1 MSESILDRMKQA
13 HSLMDRDE
21 WTGGSYYNEEEQE
34 RLLQGAQPAMS
45 VTDFENDPT
54 VIKNYDLLTSYLADN
69 QDAFTKLID
78 SDAGPAE
85 MLRDD
90 FMRITSVAGK
100 ASALADAPEEVK
112 KAYRDLRSTWDE
124 VELKGTKETLNAVK
138 DYGIDILANFE
149 TIPAVASVLFG
160 NVGGASAQAS
170 VRAGAKTALSK
181 VLQKAAANPVKSTAA
196 YTGAITG
203 IQDLAVQ
210 DLEIEIGERKDG
222 IDLGQAAIATTLG
235 AGIGGALSY
244 GIGKVTSK
252 YATNRLNNDL
262 NEGPQLS
269 ESKGLELYQEGLEG
283 EWIPASGE
291 AVIKAVNR
299 LLDGPE
305 GATVSYKDI
314 NKAADDFVEEV
325 GGGTATKEEFK
336 TIVTGA
342 LKSGATG
349 EVIKNKIAFGIWK
362 TATDLTGNMFGKS
375 AGILTPYTKFSKTA
389 KTLQTRLSHEFAES
403 FGKTKE
409 RIGMDFSEAAAAIT
423 GGFNTKYLEIVEPLA
438 LNSIKGNVSD
448 EVNDV
453 LNKAIRGDMKGAPAN
468 IQKAAVEIRGLFK
481 TIGDQLYSEGII
493 ENKLDNYIPR
503 MWNRKAIEA
512 DQERFDSLLVSSGEA
527 ADSIEARRISDS
539 MLDIENQIDGGT
551 GGQFF
556 AAKRKFT
563 FEDDSVFTDF
573 LNTDLLD
580 VVQNYNF
587 QAGKALA
594 KKKVLLASN
603 EREFIKTWINP
614 IVDEMKSAGKT
625 LTKKEREQIRELY
638 RSATGENMER
648 YGAKMQTAADGY
660 TLATRVALL
669 PLATIGS
676 LTEIFINIGKA
687 GVLNGVKGFKEASEL
702 SFKKVTG
709 DLHTELK
716 NRHGLTANEA
726 FRELKRFGIAMEQ
739 SQAQIGNR
747 LAGDDLATE
756 AMQNVSNKFFRMNF
770 LDQWT
775 KFVQTASFSSGKN
788 LIRDNLEAIAAHGN
802 QPPNARI
809 ETLIGELNELN
820 IDYKKGVAWVNA
832 GAKRSDGFYE
842 EMLGGAARYT
852 NSVILQPSAMSGLK
866 PLLHSNPKTTI
877 AFQLLG
883 YPAAFTNT
891 VLKGA
896 AKAMTRDAKRNVPKL
911 ALAGLIM
918 TETARMTNYWRSNG
932 MSERDKT
939 PAEARLSAI
948 KRWGGNGLLFDNMQR
963 ARDAARY
970 SGTVTGYATAPFGP
984 LASDAVGIAYGKYYQ
999 TLGSKTP
1006 FFASGNVI
1014 VGPEKMREYR
1024 RALRKKDEEL
1034 KGLIPDRK
1042 YNIRDAFNKGGEVT
1056 VPNASPEPDERINK
1070 YTGLPYNYEAGSAFM
1085 DDLDP
1090 KKVERQGFAVGSV
1103 VARKLSGFLAETIDE
1118 ATDGILDTKTINRAA
1133 KDIEQRTGLT
1143 ARKQKQE
1150 QVYDES
1156 YDPDYD
1162 DFGDIEAYQVD
1173 EFGGEEALEE
1183 YLAYSIK
1190 AFLRE
1195 KDMNIKPYSEETL
1208 AIQRSDKPEA
1218 YGEEFQ
1224 RSRGYTQEEIDDFSY
1239 QAELGEEVDPNQT
1252 LFDEVRAALQMIRYD
1267 SVEHIS
1273 NLADPEKVIEAKQ
1286 FDDIIGIFAKND
1298 KYLPSNTITI
1308 EGKKKIISN
1317 YIANNLDNP
1326 DLMIALR
1333 SMRDNAPKTTMG
1345 KNIASPTD
1353 GLNEPAWWKETKDKT
1368 FDTSPEKSG
1377 DTQVGNTTATYIKAK
1392 KAFTGEGEGLDYG
1405 SGLGKGA
1412 KEIAFDSFEVNPK
1425 PNVTPDFTDSSV
1437 IADSSYD
1444 MITSLNVL
1452 NVVDKGTRD
1461 FIVKDIFRILKE
1473 NGEAII
1479 TTRGSDIYGDA
1490 KSPVIGNRG
1499 PEQGSVITSSG
1510 TYQKGFKQKELEDYI
1525 KSQLGDSVTISKF
1538 KGGAAGVKITKVKP
1552 TLDVQDM
1559 RLRNLDD
1566 FLSSSTEK
1574 EPMYRGISDFGEKD
1588 FEVAFVSPREMGV
1601 HVGTRGQ
1608 AQYIMAKSLNAGGA
1622 EDDFSIPM
1630 TGEMKVKASDMD
1642 RFFANEMA
1650 RRDGPTMEDIDFE
1663 KATVE
1668 EIEYATSMDL
1678 PPSSRMPSVSMSKGF
1693 INVKNPLVFNTD
1705 AANWTAENLLTT
1717 SYEQLHSA
1725 IRKGLG
1731 KKQIPA
1737 KFQKRL
1743 DDLAEEALEFPT
1755 ILNIY
1760 DTSEVML
1767 DSSFR
1772 QLALTKKLQ
1781 SVLEDMGFDSIKYL
1795 NQVEPSLVGEKSNAS
1810 YILFRPEQYKSVNAS
1825 RFDQTDK
1832 RMMFDEGGLAYK
1844 IKSGD
1849 TLTKIAREH
1858 GVTVKE
1864 LAEYNQIEDANKI
1877 SVDQEIKIKPKEGDI
1892 PPREG
1897 EKKPSRKP
1905 TVEEEESLSIFD
1917 NLKGI
1922 KKAINTQVFANFID
1936 HFNPF
1941 QGDKTEKDY
1950 NPRVIEALKYAAQNA
1965 LKDGRKNIDYGD
1977 YNLAESNVRAQVAS
1991 PTQRKKDNLQAR
2003 MLSGEITPTEEAAF
2017 SVGGATLV
2025 IEDGQV
2031 YATDVYD
2038 FSKIEERISAA
2049 IPDQY
2054 TKLRRLVGNMK
2065 FGNKFKSKIKLGSIG
2080 EFIE

>member
-34 RLLQGAQPAMS
+34 KLLQGAQPAMS
-45 VTDFENDPT
+45 VTDFENNPT

-78 SDAGPAE
+78 SDSGPAE

-100 ASALADAPEEVK
+100 ASALSDAPEEVK

-124 VELKGTKETLNAVK
+124 VELKGSKETLNAVK

-181 VLQKAAANPVKSTAA
+181 VLQKASANPVKSTAA

-203 IQDLAVQ
+203 TQDLAVQ

-222 IDLGQAAIATTLG
+222 INLGQTAIATTLG

-269 ESKGLELYQEGLEG
+269 ESKGLELYEEGIEG

-291 AVIKAVNR
+291 AIITATNR

-305 GATVSYKDI
+305 GATVTFKDI

-325 GGGTATKEEFK
+325 GGGAATKEEFK
-336 TIVTGA
+336 TVVIGA

-362 TATDLTGNMFGKS
+362 VATDLTGNMFGKS
-375 AGILTPYTKFSKTA
+375 AGVLTPYTKFSKTA

-403 FGKTKE
+403 FSKTKE

-438 LNSIKGNVSD
+438 LNSIKGDVSD

-468 IQKAAVEIRGLFK
+468 IQKAAVEIQGLFK

-512 DQERFDSLLVSSGEA
+512 DQEKFDSLLVSSGEA
-527 ADSIEARRISDS
+527 VDSVEARRISNS

-556 AAKRKFT
+556 AAKRKFS
-563 FEDDSVFTDF
+563 FEDDSSFTDF

-603 EREFIKTWINP
+603 EREFINTWINP
-614 IVDEMKSAGKT
+614 IVTEMKSAGKT
-625 LTKKEREQIRELY
+625 LNKKEREQIRELY

-648 YGAKMQTAADGY
+648 YGSKMQTAADGY

-676 LTEIFINIGKA
+676 LTEIFINVGKA
-687 GVLNGVKGFKEASEL
+687 GTFNSVKGFKEASEL

-756 AMQNVSNKFFRMNF
+756 GMQNLSNKFFRMNF

-775 KFVQTASFSSGKN
+775 KFVQTASFASGKN
-788 LIRDNLEAIAAHGN
+788 LIKDNLDMIAAHGN
-802 QPPNARI
+802 QPPNAKI

-832 GAKRSDGFYE
+832 GAKRSDGFYD

-911 ALAGLIM
+911 ALAGLVM

-963 ARDAARY
+963 ARDSAKY

-984 LASDAVGIAYGKYYQ
+984 LASDAVGVAYGKYYQ

-1034 KGLIPDRK
+1034 KSLIPDRK

-1056 VPNASPEPDERINK
+1056 IPNASSEPDERINK

-1118 ATDGILDTKTINRAA
+1118 ATDGILDTKTINKAA
-1133 KDIEQRTGLT
+1133 KDLEQRTGLS
-1143 ARKQKQE
+1143 ARKQQQE

-1162 DFGDIEAYQVD
+1162 DFADIEAYQVD
-1173 EFGGEEALEE
+1173 EFGGEETLEE

-1190 AFLRE
+1190 ALLRE
-1195 KDMNIKPYSEETL
+1195 KDMNVKPYSKETL
-1208 AIQRSDKPEA
+1208 AIQKSSKPET

-1239 QAELGEEVDPNQT
+1239 QAELGQEVDPDQT

-1273 NLADPEKVIEAKQ
+1273 NLADPEKLIEAKQ
-1286 FDDIIGIFAKND
+1286 FDDVIGIFAKND
-1298 KYLPSNTITI
+1298 KYVPSHTITI

-1317 YIANNLDNP
+1317 YIANNSDNP
-1326 DLMIALR
+1326 DLISSLKAMQK
-1333 SMRDNAPKTTMG
+1333 DAPQKMTG
-1345 KNIASPTD
+1345 QDAAD
-1353 GLNEPAWWKETKDKT
+1353 LL
-1368 FDTSPEKSG
+1368 PE
-1377 DTQVGNTTATYIKAK
+1377 DQ
-1392 KAFTGEGEGLDYG
+1392 
-1405 SGLGKGA
+1405 
-1412 KEIAFDSFEVNPK
+1412 
-1425 PNVTPDFTDSSV
+1425 
-1437 IADSSYD
+1437 
-1444 MITSLNVL
+1444 
-1452 NVVDKGTRD
+1452 R
-1461 FIVKDIFRILKE
+1461 LK
-1473 NGEAII
+1473 
-1479 TTRGSDIYGDA
+1479 
-1490 KSPVIGNRG
+1490 
-1499 PEQGSVITSSG
+1499 
-1510 TYQKGFKQKELEDYI
+1510 
-1525 KSQLGDSVTISKF
+1525 
-1538 KGGAAGVKITKVKP
+1538 
-1552 TLDVQDM
+1552 
-1559 RLRNLDD
+1559 NLDD

-1608 AQYIMAKSLNAGGA
+1608 AQYIMAKALNAGGA

-1630 TGEMKVKASDMD
+1630 TGEMRVKESDMD
-1642 RFFANEMA
+1642 RFFANEAA
-1650 RRDGPTMEDIDFE
+1650 RREGPTMEDIDFE
-1663 KATVE
+1663 KATIE
-1668 EIEYATSMDL
+1668 EIEYAQTMDL
-1678 PPSSRMPSVSMSKGF
+1678 APSSRMPSVSMSKGF
-1693 INVKNPLVFNTD
+1693 VNVKNPLVFNTD

-1731 KKQIPA
+1731 KKQLPA

-1743 DDLAEEALEFPT
+1743 DDLAEEALEAPT

-1781 SVLEDMGFDSIKYL
+1781 GVLEDMGFDSIKYL

-1849 TLTKIAREH
+1849 TLTRIAREH
-1858 GVTVKE
+1858 GITVKE

-1877 SVDQEIKIKPKEGDI
+1877 SVDQEIRIKPKEGDI
-1892 PPREG
+1892 PPKENVKQ
-1897 EKKPSRKP
+1897 EPVKKP
-1905 TVEEEESLSIFD
+1905 TVEEEESLGIFN

-1922 KKAINTQVFANFID
+1922 KKAINTQVFSNFID

-1941 QGDKTEKDY
+1941 QGDKTEEDY
-1950 NPRVIEALKYAAQNA
+1950 NPRVVEALRYAAQNA
-1965 LKDGRKNIDYGD
+1965 LKAGRKNIDYGD
-1977 YNLAESNVRAQVAS
+1977 YNLSESNVKAQVAS
-1991 PTQRKKDNLQAR
+1991 PTQRKRDNLQAR

-2017 SVGGATLV
+2017 SVGGATLE
-2025 IEDGQV
+2025 IENGVV
-2031 YATDVYD
+2031 YATDTYD

-2054 TKLRRLVGNMK
+2054 TKLRKLVGNMN